1 MPLSSIPSC
10 SSCNQSGKSTSTN
23 LLRCQGCKAVYYCGR
38 EHQLVDREAHK
49 GVCNAIKKATKTLA
63 SEEQRLRSLPA
74 DMFMPQPI
82 FEEHAGHFWGIH
94 ETRPYMRA
102 RYGVV
107 EALLKIKTYAAVKAA
122 HEHLMEML
130 RLCRGDNMGVRDIVP
145 ALFLRLGNDQGCYD
159 FCVWYATTGQ
169 SGDYDWGDMDL
180 GFLDVKDANV
190 FEAVPKNLASK
201 YCDLSHAV
209 AITLLKIKV
218 LMDVRSLRDSSI
230 IGEKVPQEI
239 IDDIRTQLVTG
250 TVIARH
256 VNVTDVDNQKS
267 VIQTLEGQIKDLYTT
282 IEARNVHFWPALL
295 SPGSNLIARP
305 QAYSHGSKSEMQLVL
320 KYNYE
325 AWSETP
331 GAIDMIRD
339 LKQGSGKF

>member
-1 MPLSSIPSC
+1 MADW
-10 SSCNQSGKSTSTN
+10 Q
-23 LLRCQGCKAVYYCGR
+23 
-38 EHQLVDREAHK
+38 AHK
-49 GVCNAIKKATKTLA
+49 GACIAIKKATKTLA
-63 SEEQRLRSLPA
+63 REEQRLRSLPA

-102 RYGVV
+102 RYALV
-107 EALLKIKTYAAVKAA
+107 EAILKIKTYAAVKAA

-130 RLCRGDNMGVRDIVP
+130 RLCRSDNMGVRDLVP

-169 SGDYDWGDMDL
+169 EGDYDWGDMDL

-190 FEAVPKNLASK
+190 FESVPENLSGRLF
-201 YCDLSHAV
+201 DLSHGV
-209 AITLLKIKV
+209 AITLLKIKL
-218 LMDVRSLRDSSI
+218 LMDVRTLRDSSM

-239 IDDIRTQLVTG
+239 IDSIRTQLVTG

-256 VNVTDVDNQKS
+256 VKVTDIDSQNTM
-267 VIQTLEGQIKDLYTT
+267 IEILEGQVKELYTAVD
-282 IEARNVHFWPALL
+282 ARNTFFWPSLL
-295 SPGSNLIARP
+295 RPGGNLTARP
-305 QAYSHGSKSEMQLVL
+305 EAFSHGSRSEMQLVL
-320 KYNYE
+320 QYNYD

-331 GAIDMIRD
+331 GAIDMIGD
-339 LKQGSGKF
+339 LKRGSE

>member
-1 MPLSSIPSC
+1 MPLSPTPSC
-10 SSCNQSGKSTSTN
+10 SSCNQSGHSAN
-23 LLRCQGCKAVYYCGR
+23 LLRCLGCNAIYYCGR
-38 EHQLVDREAHK
+38 EHQLADREAHK
-49 GVCNAIKKATKTLA
+49 AECNSVKKATKTLA

-102 RYGVV
+102 RYGLV
-107 EALLKIKTYAAVKAA
+107 EALLKFKTYAAVKAA
-122 HEHLMEML
+122 HGHLMEML

-145 ALFLRLGNDQGCYD
+145 ALFLRLGDDQGCYD

-169 SGDYDWGDMDL
+169 DSDYDWGDTDL

-190 FEAVPKNLASK
+190 FESVPENMVGK
-201 YCDLSHAV
+201 YFDLSHSV
-209 AITLLKIKV
+209 ALTLLKIKV
-218 LMDVRSLRDSSI
+218 IMDVRTLRDSSV

-239 IDDIRTQLVTG
+239 IDGIRTQLVTG

-256 VNVTDVDNQKS
+256 IKVTDIDSQKS
-267 VIQTLEGQIKDLYTT
+267 VIQKLEGQIKDLYTA
-282 IEARNVHFWPALL
+282 IDARNKHFWPALL
-295 SPGSNLIARP
+295 NPGANLAARP
-305 QAYSHGSKSEMQLVL
+305 SAYSHGTGSEMQLVL
-320 KYNYE
+320 KYNYD

-331 GAIDMIRD
+331 GAIDVIRD
-339 LKQGSGKF
+339 LKQGSKKL